1 MSKSPLPTAVALT
14 YDQESAPFVSAT
26 GQGLLAEEIIR
37 IAKENGVLIHED
49 PVLVETLAQLE
60 LGQEIPEALYRA
72 IAEVIAFAY
81 SLRPEK
87 EAELTREEVFG
98 LSSEVKPVNSA
109 PVPDLTKRR

>member
-1 MSKSPLPTAVALT
+1 MSNAPLPTAVALT
-14 YDQESAPFVSAT
+14 YDQDSAPFVSAT

-37 IAKENGVLIHED
+37 IAKDNGVLIHED
-49 PVLVETLAQLE
+49 PVLVDTLAKLE

-87 EAELTREEVFG
+87 DAALTATEAFDQG
-98 LSSEVKPVNSA
+98 HKP
-109 PVPDLTKRR
+109 R